1 MYDQLNSENDDFNRM
16 QQKIKD
22 TIDSMV
28 TDTHV
33 YNPANNSS
41 PDNTNV
47 DNNNNNNNNNAEI
60 F

>member
-1 MYDQLNSENDDFNRM
+1 MYNQFSSENDDFNRM

-28 TDTHV
+28 TDTHA
-33 YNPANNSS
+33 YNPPTNSS
-41 PDNTNV
+41 PDSTNV
-47 DNNNNNNNNNAEI
+47 DNNTTTAM